1 LKSHQLEQFNQPKHN
16 KFYACIEGDNMYKN
30 LVLAFIF
37 TLIYSCSEPVEEIQ
51 PDSFLNIAG
60 ARVGLARQQPID
72 WDSQALDPYM
82 NMDPKL
88 SSTRVPLFG
97 DLHVHTTYSFDA
109 YIFGTL
115 ATPDDA
121 YEFAKGKPIKH
132 PAGFDVSLD
141 RPLDFYG
148 VTDHGT
154 FLGQVA
160 EAATPGNPYYE
171 APSSVNVNDINS
183 PENLTISSIPRRTEA
198 FGGFLINTITALME
212 RKLDISY
219 LDSVSRRAWA
229 DTVAA
234 AQRHNDPGKFT
245 TFIGYEYTA
254 STADMGNLHRNVIF
268 KGNGNLIPSVPYSRA
283 NSNDP
288 EGLWQW
294 MDRLRED
301 GIESLAI
308 PHNSNGSDGFMFAL
322 EDSFGKS
329 LTKEYAELR
338 MRNEPIVEITQ
349 VKGTSDTH
357 PALSTND
364 EWADFEIMP
373 FKVATQS
380 ISKPKGSYV
389 RDALLE
395 GIKMEKKEGFNPY
408 KFGFI
413 GSSDTHTAASS
424 QEEDNFFSKI
434 GILDSSAS
442 LRGSIPETDS
452 AILESGQPVIDL
464 DGKKYLNSS
473 SITWGAA
480 GLAGVWAEENT
491 RDSIYNAFR
500 RKESFATSGPR
511 MTVRFFA
518 GYDLDTNRINDNNL
532 IEYLYTNSETMGAD
546 LDGIGQQTPSFFVW
560 AVRDAFTAPLQ
571 RIQIIKGYIDDNGNP
586 QEQVFDVACSDGG
599 FPDPETYRCPDN
611 NAKVDISTCAFSEDV
626 GAAELKTFWSDPTFK
641 SEQRAFYYVRALEN
655 PTCRWSTWDAVRN
668 NVEPRSD
675 MPKTIQERV
684 WSSPIHYIP

>member
-1 LKSHQLEQFNQPKHN
+1 
-16 KFYACIEGDNMYKN
+16 MYKN
-30 LVLAFIF
+30 LSLLLIF
-37 TLIYSCSEPVEEIQ
+37 ALIFSCSKPVEEVES
-51 PDSFLNIAG
+51 DSFLNIAG
-60 ARVGLARQQPID
+60 ARVGLASQQPID
-72 WDSQALDPYM
+72 WDSQAIDPYM
-82 NMDPKL
+82 NIDPEL

-160 EAATPGNPYYE
+160 EAATPGTLYYE
-171 APSSVNVNDINS
+171 APSSEQVNDINS
-183 PENLTISSIPRRTEA
+183 PENLNISTIPRRTQA
-198 FGGFLINTITALME
+198 FGGFLANTVAAFRD
-212 RKLDISY
+212 RKLDIRY
-219 LDSVSRRAWA
+219 ADSVSRRAWA

-234 AQRHNDPGKFT
+234 AQRHNDPGNFT

-254 STADMGNLHRNVIF
+254 STADMGNLHRNVVF
-268 KGNGNLIPSVPYSRA
+268 KGNGNRIPSVPYSRA

-322 EDSFGKS
+322 KDSFGNP

-357 PALSTND
+357 PVLSTND

-373 FKVATQS
+373 YKVATQS
-380 ISKPKGSYV
+380 FSEPKGSYV

-395 GIKMEKKEGFNPY
+395 GIKMEQAKGFNPY
-408 KFGFI
+408 KFGLI

-434 GILDSSAS
+434 GLLDSSAA
-442 LRGSIPETDS
+442 LRGSIPVTDPAMLAS
-452 AILESGQPVIDL
+452 DQSFEEV
-464 DGKKYLNSS
+464 DGNKYMNSS
-473 SITWGAA
+473 AITWGAA
-480 GLAGVWAEENT
+480 GLAGVWAESNT
-491 RDSIYNAFR
+491 RDSIYDAFR

-511 MTVRFFA
+511 MTIRFFA
-518 GYDLDTNRINDNNL
+518 GYGIDTSKINDSDL
-532 IEYLYTNSETMGAD
+532 IEYLYTNAETMGAD
-546 LDGIGQQTPSFFVW
+546 LDGIEQQTPSFFVW
-560 AVRDAFTAPLQ
+560 AARDAYTAPLQ
-571 RIQIIKGYIDDNGNP
+571 RVQIIKGYVDNNGDP

-599 FPDPETYRCPDN
+599 VPDPDTYRCPDN
-611 NAKVDISTCAFSEDV
+611 NAKVDISNCAFSQDV

-641 SEQRAFYYVRALEN
+641 VEQRAFYYVRALEN

>member
-1 LKSHQLEQFNQPKHN
+1 VKKKPKYN
-16 KFYACIEGDNMYKN
+16 NVIKLNYSLICVILMLSACGQAPEDID
-30 LVLAFIF
+30 
-37 TLIYSCSEPVEEIQ
+37 S
-51 PDSFLNIAG
+51 DSFLNIAG
-60 ARVGLARQQPID
+60 ARAGLANQQPID
-72 WDSQALDPYM
+72 WDSQAIDPYM
-82 NMDPKL
+82 DMDPKL

-121 YEFAKGKPIKH
+121 YEFAKGKSIKH

-160 EAATPGNPYYE
+160 EAATPGTPYYD

-183 PENLTISSIPRRTEA
+183 PENLNISTIPRRTEA
-198 FGGFLINTITALME
+198 FGAFLINTITALME

-245 TFIGYEYTA
+245 TFIAYEYTA
-254 STADMGNLHRNVIF
+254 STPDMGNLHRNVVF
-268 KGNGNLIPSVPYSRA
+268 KGNGNRIPSAPYSRA

-288 EGLWQW
+288 EGLWKW

-322 EDSFGKS
+322 KDSFGKP

-380 ISKPKGSYV
+380 FSEPKGSYV

-395 GIKMEKKEGFNPY
+395 GIRMEQAEGFNPY
-408 KFGFI
+408 KFGLI

-424 QEEDNFFSKI
+424 QEENNFFSKI
-434 GILDSSAS
+434 GLLDSSAA
-442 LRGSIPETDS
+442 LRGSIPVTDP
-452 AILESGQPVIDL
+452 AMLESDQSLEEID
-464 DGKKYLNSS
+464 GNKYMNSS
-473 SITWGAA
+473 SITWGAS
-480 GLAGVWAEENT
+480 GLAGVWAEANT
-491 RDSIYNAFR
+491 RDSIYDAFR

-511 MTVRFFA
+511 MTIRFFA
-518 GYDLDTNRINDNNL
+518 GYDLDVDKINDKDL
-532 IEYLYTNSETMGAD
+532 VEYLYTNAKTMGAD

-560 AVRDAFTAPLQ
+560 AVRDTFTAPLQ
-571 RIQIIKGYIDDNGNP
+571 RVQIIKGYVDASGNP

-599 FPDPETYRCPDN
+599 SPDPVTHRCPDN
-611 NAKVDISTCAFSEDV
+611 NAKVDISSCAFSQDV
-626 GAAELKTFWSDPTFK
+626 GAAELKAFWNDPTFK
-641 SEQRAFYYVRALEN
+641 SGQRAFYYVRALEN

>member
-1 LKSHQLEQFNQPKHN
+1 
-16 KFYACIEGDNMYKN
+16 MYKN
-30 LVLAFIF
+30 LAFIF
-37 TLIYSCSEPVEEIQ
+37 IFTFIASCSEPVEDIEA
-51 PDSFLNIAG
+51 DSFLNIAG
-60 ARVGLARQQPID
+60 ARVGLANQPSLD
-72 WDSQALDPYM
+72 WDFQAVDPYM
-82 NMDPKL
+82 NINPKM
-88 SSTRVPLFG
+88 SASRVPLFG

-121 YEFAKGKPIKH
+121 YEFAKGKAIKH

-160 EAATPGNPYYE
+160 EAATPGNPYYD
-171 APSSVNVNDINS
+171 APSSAQVNDLNS
-183 PENLTISSIPRRTEA
+183 PENLNTSTFNRRRDA
-198 FGGFLINTITALME
+198 FGGFLVNTITALRD
-212 RKLDISY
+212 RKLDIRY
-219 LDSVSRRAWA
+219 LNSISRRAWL
-229 DTVAA
+229 DTVEA
-234 AQRHNDPGKFT
+234 AQRHNNPGNFT
-245 TFIGYEYTA
+245 TFIAYEYTA
-254 STADMGNLHRNVIF
+254 STPDMGNLHRNVIF
-268 KGNGNLIPSVPYSRA
+268 KGNTNRIPSVPYGRG

-288 EGLWQW
+288 EGLWNW

-322 EDSFGKS
+322 KDSFGNP

-380 ISKPKGSYV
+380 ISKTKGSYV

-395 GIKMEKKEGFNPY
+395 GIKMEQAEGFNPY
-408 KFGFI
+408 KFGLI

-424 QEEDNFFSKI
+424 QEESNFFAKI
-434 GILDSSAS
+434 GLLDASAQ
-442 LRGSIPETDS
+442 LRGSIPMTDPAVLAS
-452 AILESGQPVIDL
+452 EQSIVDV
-464 DGKKYLNSS
+464 DGRKYMNSS
-473 SITWGAA
+473 AITWGAS

-491 RDSIYNAFR
+491 RDSIYDAFR

-511 MTVRFFA
+511 MTIRFFA
-518 GYDLDTNRINDNNL
+518 GYDLDESKLNDTDL
-532 IEYLYTNSETMGAD
+532 IEHLYANAKTMGAD
-546 LDGIGQQTPSFFVW
+546 LDGIAQQTPSFFVW
-560 AVRDAFTAPLQ
+560 AVRDSFTAPLQ
-571 RIQIIKGYIDDNGNP
+571 RVQIIKGYIDGSGNP

-599 FPDPETYRCPDN
+599 SPDPESYRCPDN
-611 NAKVDISTCAFSEDV
+611 NAKIDISSCAFSQDV

-641 SEQRAFYYVRALEN
+641 ADQRAFYYVRALEN
-655 PTCRWSTWDAVRN
+655 PTCRWSTWDALRN

>member
-1 LKSHQLEQFNQPKHN
+1 
-16 KFYACIEGDNMYKN
+16 MYKYLTSFFLSLF
-30 LVLAFIF
+30 LV
-37 TLIYSCSEPVEEIQ
+37 SCSEPAEEI
-51 PDSFLNIAG
+51 PADSFLNIAG
-60 ARVGLARQQPID
+60 AREGLASQPSLD
-72 WDSQALDPYM
+72 WDFQAVDPYM
-82 NMDPKL
+82 NLDPQQ
-88 SSTRVPLFG
+88 SAARVPLFG

-160 EAATPGNPYYE
+160 EAATPGNPYYDS
-171 APSSVNVNDINS
+171 PSSAQVNDLNS
-183 PENLTISSIPRRTEA
+183 PENLNTSTFNRRREA
-198 FGGFLINTITALME
+198 FGGFLINTITALAE
-212 RKLDISY
+212 RKLDIRY
-219 LDSVSRRAWA
+219 VDSISRRAWA

-234 AQRHNDPGKFT
+234 AQRHNDPGNFT
-245 TFIGYEYTA
+245 TFIAYEYTA
-254 STADMGNLHRNVIF
+254 STPDMGNLHRNVIF
-268 KGNGNLIPSVPYSRA
+268 KGNSNRIPSVPYGRG

-288 EGLWQW
+288 EGLWKW

-322 EDSFGKS
+322 KDSFGNP

-373 FKVATQS
+373 YKVATQDYS
-380 ISKPKGSYV
+380 EPKGSYV

-395 GIKMEKKEGFNPY
+395 GIAMEQKEGFNPY
-408 KFGFI
+408 KFGLI

-424 QEEDNFFSKI
+424 QEEDNFFAKI
-434 GILDSSAS
+434 GILDSNAE
-442 LRGSIPETDS
+442 LRGSIPMTDPAFLSSEQSIVEVDGNKYMDSS
-452 AILESGQPVIDL
+452 AV
-464 DGKKYLNSS
+464 
-473 SITWGAA
+473 TWGAS

-491 RDSIYNAFR
+491 RDSIYDAFR

-511 MTVRFFA
+511 MTIRFFA
-518 GYDLDTNRINDNNL
+518 GYDLDQSKVNDPDL
-532 IEYLYTNSETMGAD
+532 VEHLYANAKTMGSD
-546 LDGIGQQTPSFFVW
+546 IDGIAQKTPAFFVW
-560 AVRDAFTAPLQ
+560 AVRDSFTAPLQ
-571 RIQIIKGYIDDNGNP
+571 RVQIIKGYVDAGGNP
-586 QEQVFDVACSDGG
+586 QEQVFDVACSDGAA
-599 FPDPETYRCPDN
+599 PDPLTHRCPDN
-611 NAKVDISTCAFSEDV
+611 NAKVDISSCAFSQDV
-626 GAAELKTFWSDPTFK
+626 GAAELKTFWNDPTF
-641 SEQRAFYYVRALEN
+641 EVQQRAFYYVRALEN

-668 NVEPRSD
+668 DVEPRSD

>member
-1 LKSHQLEQFNQPKHN
+1 
-16 KFYACIEGDNMYKN
+16 M
-30 LVLAFIF
+30 
-37 TLIYSCSEPVEEIQ
+37 EEIE

-442 LRGSIPETDS
+442 LRGSIPETDP

-532 IEYLYTNSETMGAD
+532 IEYLYANAETMGAD

-571 RIQIIKGYIDDNGNP
+571 RVQIIKGYIDDNGNP
-586 QEQVFDVACSDGG
+586 QEQVFDVACSDGW
-599 FPDPETYRCPDN
+599 FPRPR
-611 NAKVDISTCAFSEDV
+611 DISM
-626 GAAELKTFWSDPTFK
+626 
-641 SEQRAFYYVRALEN
+641 
-655 PTCRWSTWDAVRN
+655 
-668 NVEPRSD
+668 PR
-675 MPKTIQERV
+675 
-684 WSSPIHYIP
+684 

>member
-1 LKSHQLEQFNQPKHN
+1 
-16 KFYACIEGDNMYKN
+16 MYRN
-30 LVLAFIF
+30 LPLLFIF
-37 TLIYSCSEPVEEIQ
+37 IFISSCSEPIEEIEA
-51 PDSFLNIAG
+51 DSFLNIAG
-60 ARVGLARQQPID
+60 ARVGLASQQPID
-72 WDSQALDPYM
+72 WDFQAVDPYL
-82 NMDPKL
+82 NIDPKM
-88 SSTRVPLFG
+88 SSSRVPLFG

-121 YEFAKGKPIKH
+121 YEFAKGKSIKH

-160 EAATPGNPYYE
+160 EAATPGTPYYD
-171 APSSVNVNDINS
+171 APSSVQVNDINS
-183 PENLTISSIPRRTEA
+183 PENLNISTIPRRTEA
-198 FGGFLINTITALME
+198 FGGFLVNTITALRE
-212 RKLDISY
+212 RKLDIQY

-234 AQRHNDPGKFT
+234 AERHNDPGNFT
-245 TFIGYEYTA
+245 TFIAYEYTA

-268 KGNGNLIPSVPYSRA
+268 KGNGNRIPSVPYSRA

-288 EGLWQW
+288 EGLWKW
-294 MDRLRED
+294 MDRIRED

-322 EDSFGKS
+322 KDSYGNP

-380 ISKPKGSYV
+380 YSEPKGSYV

-395 GIKMEKKEGFNPY
+395 GIKMEEKEGFNPY

-424 QEEDNFFSKI
+424 QEEDNFFAKI
-434 GILDSSAS
+434 GLLDSSAA
-442 LRGSIPETDS
+442 LRGSIPMTDP
-452 AILESGQPVIDL
+452 AILETDQSLTEV
-464 DGKKYLNSS
+464 DGKKYMNSS
-473 SITWGAA
+473 AITWGAS
-480 GLAGVWAEENT
+480 GLAGVWAETNT
-491 RDSIYNAFR
+491 RDSIYDAFR

-511 MTVRFFA
+511 MTIRFFA
-518 GYDLDTNRINDNNL
+518 GFNLDQSKINDADL
-532 IEYLYTNSETMGAD
+532 IEHLYANAKTMGAD

-560 AVRDAFTAPLQ
+560 AVRDAYTAPLQ
-571 RIQIIKGYIDDNGNP
+571 RVQIIKGYVDASGQP
-586 QEQVFDVACSDGG
+586 HEQVFDVACSDGG
-599 FPDPETYRCPDN
+599 VPDLNSFRCPDN
-611 NAKVDISTCAFSEDV
+611 NAKVDISSCAFSQDV
-626 GAAELKTFWSDPTFK
+626 GAVELKTFWSDPTF
-641 SEQRAFYYVRALEN
+641 EVDQRAFYYVRALEN

-668 NVEPRSD
+668 NVEPRPD

>member
-1 LKSHQLEQFNQPKHN
+1 
-16 KFYACIEGDNMYKN
+16 MYKN

-442 LRGSIPETDS
+442 LRGSIPETDP

-532 IEYLYTNSETMGAD
+532 IEYLYANAETMGAD

-571 RIQIIKGYIDDNGNP
+571 RVQIIKGYIDDNGNP
-586 QEQVFDVACSDGG
+586 QEQVFDVACSDEW
-599 FPDPETYRCPDN
+599 FSRPR
-611 NAKVDISTCAFSEDV
+611 DISM
-626 GAAELKTFWSDPTFK
+626 
-641 SEQRAFYYVRALEN
+641 
-655 PTCRWSTWDAVRN
+655 
-668 NVEPRSD
+668 PR
-675 MPKTIQERV
+675 
-684 WSSPIHYIP
+684 